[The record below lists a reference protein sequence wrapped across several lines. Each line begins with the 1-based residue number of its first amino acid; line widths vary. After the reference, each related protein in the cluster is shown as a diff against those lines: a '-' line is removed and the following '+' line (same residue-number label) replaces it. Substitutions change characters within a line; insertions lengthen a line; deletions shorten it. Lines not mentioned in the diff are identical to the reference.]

1 MKGAYDDI
9 INLPHHVSSTRPH
22 MSMQDRAA
30 QFAPFAALT
39 GYKNAVR
46 EAARLTEGKVELS
59 EDARV
64 ALDLKLRP
72 LADGSMMGKE
82 VTLTW
87 FQPDRQK
94 SGGVHITTT
103 GILKR
108 VDPYENT
115 VVLADGRRIPI
126 VDILDVAYDHHT

>member
-9 INLPHHVSSTRPH
+9 INLPHHVSATRPH
-22 MSMQDRAA
+22 MSMGDRAA

-39 GYKNAVR
+39 GYEDAVR
-46 EAARLTEGKVELS
+46 EAARLTEERVELT
-59 EDARV
+59 EDAQA
-64 ALDLKLRP
+64 ALDARLRL
-72 LADGSMMGKE
+72 LADGSMTGKE

-87 FQPDRQK
+87 FQPDARK
-94 SGGVHITTT
+94 SGGAYVTAT

-108 VDPYENT
+108 VDSYAGE

-126 VDILDVAYDHHT
+126 EDILDWSREEA